1 MKKHRI
7 LWAVK
12 ILLFVVAALA
22 VFSFVAMWL
31 WNHLMPALFG
41 LRAISFWQ
49 ALGLLVLSRLLFG
62 RFRGRPGFGRD
73 WRGRFAWNLSPEE
86 REKFRAGLFRW
97 HHMTAEEREK
107 FRAEMC
113 GPRAPS
119 APAADAPKA

>member
-12 ILLFVVAALA
+12 ILLFVVAALT

-31 WNHLMPALFG
+31 WNHLMPAIFG
-41 LRAISFWQ
+41 LHAISFWQ

-62 RFRGRPGFGRD
+62 RFRGRPGFGWD
-73 WRGRFAWNLSPEE
+73 WRARFAWNLSPEGRE
-86 REKFRAGLFRW
+86 RFRAGLHRW
-97 HHMTAEEREK
+97 HHMTPEEREK

-113 GPRAPS
+113 SPRGPS
-119 APAADAPKA
+119 VPATDAPKA